1 MDKKPVTRKDIAEL
15 CEVSIS
21 VVSRALNNSGY
32 VEESK
37 RKKIIA
43 TAERLGYVPQP
54 VAMSLQERRTK
65 QLLYYC
71 KDLNNEYY
79 LDMYR
84 GMCQAANERGYLVTV
99 SGVMKFERIKDTMV
113 DGIIMPNED
122 TTSYYMKKG
131 GKNYY
136 LPVVSASFCNVAD
149 IYTSVNSGLE
159 QGLDAEGIRDLVK
172 SDIEAATAEVK
183 EQQIQVLK
191 DAGVWDK

>member
-43 TAERLGYVPQP
+43 TAEKLGYVPQP

-122 TTSYYMKKG
+122 MTSYYEKRWKEL
-131 GKNYY
+131 
-136 LPVVSASFCNVAD
+136 LP
-149 IYTSVNSGLE
+149 SGSKRIFL
-159 QGLDAEGIRDLVK
+159 
-172 SDIEAATAEVK
+172 
-183 EQQIQVLK
+183 
-191 DAGVWDK
+191 